1 MLVLWSGVCG
11 GAVAEME
18 KMEGLSLVAGLERKK
33 IRKMG
38 VTAWFR
44 REKKLGFGF
53 FFSVVALNFS
63 LKKYCSL

>member
-1 MLVLWSGVCG
+1 VLVLWSGVCG
-11 GAVAEME
+11 GAVAKME

-53 FFSVVALNFS
+53 CFCGCPKFLS
-63 LKKYCSL
+63 